1 MRPRGL
7 FGRLRLAIGPLLG
20 LGLTAYFVFHAVE
33 GDRGVLAYLH
43 LQEDVDKIS
52 AESVRIARKR
62 RDLERDVAALKAPH
76 IDRDL
81 LEERVR
87 EVLGYA
93 HEDEVIIFHNA
104 DNIPR

>member
-1 MRPRGL
+1 MWPSGL
-7 FGRLRLAIGPLLG
+7 FRQLKRAIGPLLG
-20 LGLTAYFVFHAVE
+20 LGVTVYFVFHAVE

-43 LQEDVDKIS
+43 LQEDVGKIS
-52 AESVRIARKR
+52 AERVRIARER
-62 RDLERDVAALKAPH
+62 RNLERDVAALKAPY

-93 HEDEVIIFHNA
+93 HEDEVIIFHHT
-104 DNIPR
+104 DPPQR